1 MNPEYTHTNSQI
13 ILLEDDLH
21 LPLPAKWV
29 NIDESSELPN
39 SILKVTPYLSPDKY
53 IILVELLQMDFNLNT
68 AYLIITFSDCK
79 NLTQALDFI
88 TTDGDGYYNH
98 PFIENENKEKNCMIC
113 DSASNMHL
121 DVIHGNDPSLSR

>member
-1 MNPEYTHTNSQI
+1 MNPENTHTNSKI
-13 ILLEDDLH
+13 ILLEDD

-29 NIDESSELPN
+29 NIDESSGLPN
-39 SILKVTPYLSPDKY
+39 SILKATPYLSPDKY
-53 IILVELLQMDFNLNT
+53 IILVELLQMEFNVNT

-98 PFIENENKEKNCMIC
+98 PFIENDNKEKNCMIC
-113 DSASNMHL
+113 DSNSTMHL
-121 DVIHGNDPSLSR
+121 DVIHGNDASLSR